1 MSARLEVESVSVRY
15 GEAIAVHDVS
25 LTVRP
30 GEVVALVGP
39 NGAGKTSLVSTLA
52 GLMKPS
58 AGRIALDG
66 TDITELPAHKV
77 AELGMTLVPQGRQL
91 FADMSVLD
99 NLRLGAYTKR
109 ARKERERTLESV
121 FDRFPVLLER
131 QRSKAGEL
139 SGGQQQMLT
148 IGRALM
154 TRPAFVMFDEPSLG
168 LAPLIVREVGEI
180 IRQIS
185 ADSVTVLL
193 VEQNIPLALDVAS
206 RGYVIETGIITAAA
220 SSEQLG
226 ARPELQAAYLGI
238 VDE

>member
-1 MSARLEVESVSVRY
+1 MTAHLEVESVSVRY

-58 AGRIALDG
+58 SGRITLDG

-91 FADMSVLD
+91 FADMTVLD

-109 ARKERERTLESV
+109 ARKEREHTLESV

-168 LAPLIVREVGEI
+168 LAPLIVRDVGEI
-180 IRQIS
+180 IRRIS
-185 ADSVTVLL
+185 ADGVTVLL

-206 RGYVIETGIITAAA
+206 RGYVIETGTITAAA

-238 VDE
+238 VDD